1 MASMTRAGS
10 RYLRIEVPE
19 ERPAERVG
27 DFREVLHSY
36 TREEAMLEAQRCLQC
51 ALPFCV
57 EACPIT
63 QDCRGY
69 IGLVAEGRFDEAA
82 RLVLRENPFA
92 TTLCKVCYHYCEDAC
107 VMRVRGRGVPM
118 AIRHLKRAALEF
130 GVSDLE
136 YVPSALRQQHVAI
149 IGAGPAGLMAA
160 WELCLRG
167 YPVTIFEKQNAVGGQ
182 AGAIPH
188 YRMPHHELLV
198 DLQRFRNFDLT
209 FVTGRTAG
217 VDFTPQSLLAEG
229 YRAVFVAIGASK
241 ASYPGIPGEQLSGV
255 VPALEF
261 LYDVNQGRPVV
272 LGERIVVVGGGDVAV
287 DSVRT
292 ARRLSPSASVAMA
305 YRRTRGESPAGEE
318 EIRETEPEGI
328 YFHWLLS
335 PVRILGTDHVEEI
348 VFQKMELASPD
359 ASGRRAVKPVE
370 GAFVTLEADTIIMA
384 VGEKADLRGFDPEL
398 GLKIGTKGWPEGGGP
413 GYATDVEGVF
423 AAGGRSVV
431 HAMAAGTKA
440 AQSIDAY
447 LTAKDGR
454 PVGPRPDPFGDG
466 VPPPPVPEGY
476 SGPVWKP

>member
-1 MASMTRAGS
+1 MTAADS

-19 ERPAERVG
+19 ERPVERIA

-69 IGLVAEGRFDEAA
+69 IGLVADGRFDEAA
-82 RLVLRENPFA
+82 RLTLRENPLA

-107 VMRVRGRGVPM
+107 VMKGRGVPI
-118 AIRHLKRAALEF
+118 AIRHLKRAALDF
-130 GVSDLE
+130 GDASVE
-136 YVPSALRQQHVAI
+136 YVPSAPRGQRVAV

-160 WELCLRG
+160 WELCVRG
-167 YPVTIFEKQNAVGGQ
+167 YPVTVFEKQVAVGGQ

-188 YRMPHHELLV
+188 YRMPNHELLV
-198 DLQRFRNFDLT
+198 DLQRFRQFDLT
-209 FVTGRTAG
+209 FVTDRTAG
-217 VDFTPQSLLAEG
+217 VDFTPESLLAEG
-229 YRAVFVAIGASK
+229 YRAVFVAVGASR
-241 ASYPGIPGEQLSGV
+241 AGYPGIPGESLPGV
-255 VPALEF
+255 IPALDF
-261 LYDVNQGRPVV
+261 LYDVNQARPVV
-272 LGERIVVVGGGDVAV
+272 LGKKIVVIGGGDVAV

-292 ARRLSPSASVAMA
+292 ARRLSPGASVAMA

-328 YFHWLLS
+328 DFHWLVS
-335 PVRILGTDHVEEI
+335 PVRILGTSHVEGA
-348 VFQKMELASPD
+348 VFQRMELSAPD

-370 GAFVTLEADTIIMA
+370 GDFVTLECDTVVMA
-384 VGEKADLRGFDPEL
+384 VGEKADLRGFEPAI
-398 GLKIGTKGWPEGGGP
+398 GLKIGAKGWPEGGRP
-413 GYATDVEGVF
+413 GYATEVEGIF

-440 AQSIDAY
+440 AEAIDAY
-447 LTAKDGR
+447 LATQDGR
-454 PVGPRPDPFGDG
+454 APMPRPDPFGEG
-466 VPPPPVPEGY
+466 TPPPPVPEGY

>member
-1 MASMTRAGS
+1 MTAADS

-19 ERPAERVG
+19 ERPKERIA

-69 IGLVAEGRFDEAA
+69 IGLVADGRFDEAA
-82 RLVLRENPFA
+82 RLTLRENPLA

-107 VMRVRGRGVPM
+107 VMKGRGVPI

-130 GVSDLE
+130 GDAGLE
-136 YVPSALRQQHVAI
+136 YVPSAPKDQRVAV

-167 YPVTIFEKQNAVGGQ
+167 YPVTVFEKQTAVGGQ

-188 YRMPHHELLV
+188 YRMPNHELLI
-198 DLQRFRNFDLT
+198 DLQRFQRFDLT
-209 FVTGRTAG
+209 FVTDRTAG
-217 VDFTPQSLLAEG
+217 VDFTPESLLDEG
-229 YRAVFVAIGASK
+229 YRAVFVSIGASK
-241 ASYPGIPGEQLSGV
+241 AGYPGIPGEHLGGV
-255 VPALEF
+255 IPALDF

-272 LGERIVVVGGGDVAV
+272 LGKRIVVVGGGDVAV

-292 ARRLSPSASVAMA
+292 ARRISPGATVAMA
-305 YRRTRGESPAGEE
+305 YRRTREESPAGEE
-318 EIRETEPEGI
+318 EIRETEPERI
-328 YFHWLLS
+328 DFHWLLS
-335 PVRILGTDHVEEI
+335 PVRLEGAERVEAA
-348 VFQKMELASPD
+348 VFQQMELAAPD
-359 ASGRRAVKPVE
+359 ASGRRAVKPVPD
-370 GAFVTLEADTIIMA
+370 AFLRLECDTVIMA
-384 VGEKADLRGFDPEL
+384 VGEKADLTGFSGAL
-398 GLKIGTKGWPEGGGP
+398 GLKIGTKGWPEGSRP
-413 GYATDVEGVF
+413 GYATELAGVF

-440 AQSIDAY
+440 AESIDAY
-447 LTAKDGR
+447 LAAKAGR
-454 PVGPRPDPFGDG
+454 SALPRPDPFAEG
-466 VPPPPVPEGY
+466 PPPPVFPEGY

>member
-1 MASMTRAGS
+1 MTAARS
-10 RYLRIEVPE
+10 RYVRIAVPE
-19 ERPAERVG
+19 ERPGERVV

-36 TREEAMLEAQRCLQC
+36 TRAEAMLEAQRCLQC

-69 IGLVAEGRFDEAA
+69 VGLVAEGRFDEAA
-82 RLVLRENPFA
+82 HLILRENPLA
-92 TTLCKVCYHYCEDAC
+92 STLCKVCYHYCEDAC
-107 VMRVRGRGVPM
+107 VMKGRGVPI
-118 AIRHLKRAALEF
+118 AIRHLKRASLEF
-130 GVSDLE
+130 GASGLE
-136 YVPSALRQQHVAI
+136 YVPGAPRQQRVAV
-149 IGAGPAGLMAA
+149 IGAGPAGIMAA

-167 YPVTIFEKQNAVGGQ
+167 YSVTVFEKQSAVGGQ

-188 YRMPHHELLV
+188 YRMPHHELLI

-217 VDFTPQSLLAEG
+217 VDFTPRSLLAEG

-241 ASYPGIPGEQLSGV
+241 AGYPGIPGEHLSGV
-255 VPALEF
+255 LPALEF

-272 LGERIVVVGGGDVAV
+272 LGERVVVVGGGDVAV

-292 ARRLSPSASVAMA
+292 ARRLSPSASVTMA

-318 EIRETEPEGI
+318 EIRETEPERI
-328 YFHWLLS
+328 DFHWLLS
-335 PVRILGTDHVEEI
+335 PVRIVGTDRVEGI

-359 ASGRRAVKPVE
+359 ASGRRAVRPVD
-370 GAFVTLEADTIIMA
+370 GAFVTLEADTVIMA
-384 VGEKADLRGFDPEL
+384 VGEKADLTGFDPEI
-398 GLKIGTKGWPEGGGP
+398 GLKIGNKGWPEGGRP

-431 HAMAAGTKA
+431 HAMAAGTRA

-447 LTAKDGR
+447 LAAKEGR
-454 PVGPRPDPFGDG
+454 PVAPRPDPFGAG
-466 VPPPPVPEGY
+466 EPPPAVPVGY

>member
-1 MASMTRAGS
+1 MTDAES

-19 ERPAERVG
+19 EHPEDRVA

-69 IGLVAEGRFDEAA
+69 IGLVANGQFDEAA
-82 RLVLRENPFA
+82 QLTLRENPLA

-107 VMRVRGRGVPM
+107 IMKGRGVPI

-130 GVSDLE
+130 GNSNLE
-136 YVPSALRQQHVAI
+136 YVPSAPRHLRVAI
-149 IGAGPAGLMAA
+149 LGAGPAGLMAA

-167 YPVTIFEKQNAVGGQ
+167 YSVTVYEKQRAVGGQ

-188 YRMPHHELLV
+188 YRMPNHELLI
-198 DLQRFRNFDLT
+198 DLQRFRHFDLT
-209 FVTGRTAG
+209 FVEGKAG
-217 VDFTPQSLLAEG
+217 GTDVTPEQLLAEG

-241 ASYPGIPGEQLSGV
+241 AGYPGIPGEKLPGV
-255 VPALEF
+255 IPALDF
-261 LYDVNQGRPVV
+261 LYDVNQGRHV
-272 LGERIVVVGGGDVAV
+272 LLGKKIVVVGGGDVAV
-287 DSVRT
+287 DAVRT
-292 ARRLSPSASVAMA
+292 SRRLSPGAEVTMA

-328 YFHWLLS
+328 DFHWLVS
-335 PVRILGTDHVEEI
+335 PLEIRGKDHVESI
-348 VFQKMELASPD
+348 VFQKMQLSAPD
-359 ASGRRAVKPVE
+359 HSGRRAVVPID
-370 GAFVTLEADTIIMA
+370 GVTETIECDTVVMA
-384 VGEKADLRGFDPEL
+384 IGEKADLTGFSPTL
-398 GLKIGTKGWPEGGGP
+398 GLKIGNKGWPEGGHP
-413 GYATDVEGVF
+413 DYRTDVEGVF

-440 AQSIDAY
+440 AESIDAY
-447 LTAKDGR
+447 LCRKEGR
-454 PVGPRPDPFGDG
+454 PLLPKPDPFGG
-466 VPPPPVPEGY
+466 EETPPPVPEGY
-476 SGPVWKP
+476 STPVWKP

>member
-1 MASMTRAGS
+1 MASMTAADT

-19 ERPAERVG
+19 ERPSERIG

-69 IGLVAEGRFDEAA
+69 IGLVADGRFDEAA
-82 RLVLRENPFA
+82 RLTLRENPLA

-107 VMRVRGRGVPM
+107 VMKGRGVPI

-130 GVSDLE
+130 GDANLE
-136 YVPSALRQQHVAI
+136 YVPSAPRDQRVAVV
-149 IGAGPAGLMAA
+149 GAGPAGLMAA

-167 YPVTIFEKQNAVGGQ
+167 YPVTVFERQPAVGGQ

-188 YRMPHHELLV
+188 YRMPNHELLV

-209 FVTGRTAG
+209 FVSDRTAG
-217 VDFTPQSLLAEG
+217 VDFTPTSLLAEG
-229 YRAVFVAIGASK
+229 YRAVFVAVGASK
-241 ASYPGIPGEQLSGV
+241 AGYPGIPGEHLPGV
-255 VPALEF
+255 VPALDY

-272 LGERIVVVGGGDVAV
+272 LGKKIVVVGGGDVAV
-287 DSVRT
+287 DSVRS
-292 ARRLSPSASVAMA
+292 ARRLSPGASVAMA

-328 YFHWLLS
+328 AFHWLVA
-335 PVRILGTDHVEEI
+335 PVRILGNDHVEGI
-348 VFQKMELASPD
+348 VFQQMALAAPD
-359 ASGRRAVKPVE
+359 ASGRRAVKPID
-370 GAFVTLEADTIIMA
+370 GAFVTLEADTVIMA
-384 VGEKADLRGFDPEL
+384 VGEKADLTGFEPSL
-398 GLKIGTKGWPEGGGP
+398 GLKIGTKGWPEGGRP
-413 GYATDVEGVF
+413 GYATEVEGVF

-440 AQSIDAY
+440 AESIDAY
-447 LTAKDGR
+447 LSAKAGH
-454 PVGPRPDPFGDG
+454 PVGPRPDPFGEG
-466 VPPPPVPEGY
+466 VPPPAVPEGY
-476 SGPVWKP
+476 SSPVWKP

>member
-1 MASMTRAGS
+1 MTDAES

-19 ERPAERVG
+19 EHPEERVT

-69 IGLVAEGRFDEAA
+69 IGLVANGQFDEAA
-82 RLVLRENPFA
+82 HLTLRENPLA

-107 VMRVRGRGVPM
+107 IMKGRGVPI

-130 GVSDLE
+130 GNSDLE
-136 YVPSALRQQHVAI
+136 YIPSAPRHERIAV

-160 WELCLRG
+160 WELCVRG
-167 YPVTIFEKQNAVGGQ
+167 YSVTVFEKQRAVGGQ

-188 YRMPHHELLV
+188 YRMPNHELLI
-198 DLQRFRNFDLT
+198 DLQRFRRFDLT
-209 FVTGRTAG
+209 FVEGKAGG
-217 VDFTPQSLLAEG
+217 VDFTPESLLAEG
-229 YRAVFVAIGASK
+229 YRAVFVSIGASR
-241 ASYPGIPGEQLSGV
+241 AGFPGIPGEDLPGV
-255 VPALEF
+255 IPALDY

-272 LGERIVVVGGGDVAV
+272 LGKKIVVVGGGDVAV
-287 DSVRT
+287 DAVRT
-292 ARRLSPSASVAMA
+292 SRRLSPSAEVAMA

-328 YFHWLLS
+328 EFHWLLS
-335 PVRILGTDHVEEI
+335 PVEIRGKDHVEAM
-348 VFQKMELASPD
+348 VFQKMQLAAPD
-359 ASGRRAVKPVE
+359 HSGRRAVVPIE
-370 GAFVTLEADTIIMA
+370 GATQTIECDTVIMA
-384 VGEKADLRGFDPEL
+384 IGEKADLTGFSPEL
-398 GLKIGTKGWPEGGGP
+398 GLKIGTKGWPEGSHP
-413 GYATDVEGVF
+413 DYMTNREGVF

-440 AQSIDAY
+440 AESIDAY
-447 LTAKDGR
+447 LCRKEGR
-454 PVGPRPDPFGDG
+454 PVPPKPDPFGTG
-466 VPPPPVPEGY
+466 VSPPRVPEGY
-476 SGPVWKP
+476 SSPVWKP

>member
-1 MASMTRAGS
+1 MTAAGS

-19 ERPAERVG
+19 ERPAERTA

-69 IGLVAEGRFDEAA
+69 IGLVADGRFDEAA
-82 RLVLRENPFA
+82 RLTLRENPLA

-107 VMRVRGRGVPM
+107 IMKGRGVPI

-130 GVSDLE
+130 GESGLE
-136 YVPSALRQQHVAI
+136 YVPSAPKHQRVAVL
-149 IGAGPAGLMAA
+149 GAGPAGLMAA

-167 YPVTIFEKQNAVGGQ
+167 YPVTVFEKQTAVGGQ

-188 YRMPHHELLV
+188 YRMPNHELLI
-198 DLQRFRNFDLT
+198 DLQRFRHFDLT
-209 FVTGRTAG
+209 FVTDRTAG
-217 VDFTPQSLLAEG
+217 VDFTPESLLAEG

-241 ASYPGIPGEQLSGV
+241 AGYPGIPGEHLPGV
-255 VPALEF
+255 LPALEF
-261 LYDVNQGRPVV
+261 LYDVNQGRPVK
-272 LGERIVVVGGGDVAV
+272 LGRKIVVVGGGDVAV

-292 ARRLSPSASVAMA
+292 ARRLSPGATVAMA

-318 EIRETEPEGI
+318 EIRETEPEAI
-328 YFHWLLS
+328 DFHWLLS
-335 PVRILGTDHVEEI
+335 PSRILGTERVEGI
-348 VFQKMELASPD
+348 VFQRMELGAPD
-359 ASGRRAVKPVE
+359 HSGRRAVTPVD
-370 GAFVTLEADTIIMA
+370 GAFVTIEADTIIMA
-384 VGEKADLRGFDPEL
+384 VGEKADLTGFAPGL
-398 GLKIGTKGWPEGGGP
+398 GLKIGNKGWPEGGRP
-413 GYATDVEGVF
+413 GYSTDVEGVF

-440 AQSIDAY
+440 AESIDAY
-447 LTAKDGR
+447 LCGKAGR
-454 PVGPRPDPFGDG
+454 PVEGRPDPFGEG

-476 SGPVWKP
+476 SSPVWKP